1 MVEQPTHLRD
11 YADRLES
18 EAGSPYT
25 DPTDAELARFWREA
39 IAGLIT
45 DSQDGGEGSD
55 TVEPVE
61 G

>member
-1 MVEQPTHLRD
+1 MQGENAHLQD
-11 YADRLES
+11 YADRLER

-25 DPTDAELARFWREA
+25 GPIDAELARFWREA
-39 IAGLIT
+39 IAGLLI

-61 G
+61 S